1 MDRNDKVFYVL
12 IKSLCIKKCLTIYTL
27 MKIRIYTL
35 LLHSKRLLRNK
46 LEGMVSY
53 LRTNEDINNG
63 PAKKITDRK
72 RLWLYPAARNK
83 GFTLVDNDNV
93 LVLG

>member
-12 IKSLCIKKCLTIYTL
+12 IKSLPYF
-27 MKIRIYTL
+27 IRNRYYVIS
-35 LLHSKRLLRNK
+35 SKVW
-46 LEGMVSY
+46 VSY

>member
-12 IKSLCIKKCLTIYTL
+12 IKSLPYLYI
-27 MKIRIYTL
+27 L
-35 LLHSKRLLRNK
+35 LLHSKPLLRNVNK
-46 LEGMVSY
+46 LEGMGFVFRTY

>member
-1 MDRNDKVFYVL
+1 MGFVFR
-12 IKSLCIKKCLTIYTL
+12 T
-27 MKIRIYTL
+27 
-35 LLHSKRLLRNK
+35 
-46 LEGMVSY
+46 Y

>member
-12 IKSLCIKKCLTIYTL
+12 IKSLPYLYI
-27 MKIRIYTL
+27 L
-35 LLHSKRLLRNK
+35 LLHSKPLLRNK

>member
-12 IKSLCIKKCLTIYTL
+12 IKSLPCFNIYTSYYYF
-27 MKIRIYTL
+27 IRNRYYV
-35 LLHSKRLLRNK
+35 RNK
-46 LEGMVSY
+46 LEGMGFVFRTY

-93 LVLG
+93 LVLE

>member
-1 MDRNDKVFYVL
+1 MNALPFEQ
-12 IKSLCIKKCLTIYTL
+12 TL
-27 MKIRIYTL
+27 MDKCSIRSYKIVT
-35 LLHSKRLLRNK
+35 LLHSKPLLRNK
-46 LEGMVSY
+46 LEGMGFVFRTY

>member
-12 IKSLCIKKCLTIYTL
+12 IKSLPYYF
-27 MKIRIYTL
+27 IRNRYYV
-35 LLHSKRLLRNK
+35 RNK
-46 LEGMVSY
+46 LEGMGFVFRTY